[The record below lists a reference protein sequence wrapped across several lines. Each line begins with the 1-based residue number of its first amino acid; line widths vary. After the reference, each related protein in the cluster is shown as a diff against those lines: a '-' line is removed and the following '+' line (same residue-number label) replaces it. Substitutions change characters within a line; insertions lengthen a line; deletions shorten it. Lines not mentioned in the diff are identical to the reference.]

1 MEENKQDILR
11 IHIEN
16 SQPVEVA
23 DFTKTMNAFGAL
35 FASFAQKNGK
45 SKEEANAKLYV
56 SKIIEGSI
64 DIHLVELATMGIIP
78 FVENSNLILDF
89 AKHIKSIYDYYVKG
103 ASFKPEL
110 TPADLRNV
118 HDMVSVPANDRNGV
132 MSVQVIRGNVDSI
145 LYSGCTFNYIEGN
158 GIQNKSDYEQKEIR
172 SVSDNGDVYKKQ
184 LMSIYQVRKGEG
196 VGNKAIIDA
205 ISSKALALLFDSKV
219 LEDEILRSDIN
230 PIKSAYYVD
239 VMILTA
245 QGRPAAYKVMALHD
259 IISLDELI
267 RCFYFHILLIWK
279 LKQSNMP

>member
-103 ASFKPEL
+103 SSFKPEL

-132 MSVQVIRGNVDSI
+132 MSVQVIRGNV
-145 LYSGCTFNYIEGN
+145 EGN

-184 LMSIYQVRKGEG
+184 LMAIYQVRKGEG

-219 LEDEILRSDIN
+219 LEDEILRSEIN

-259 IISLDELI
+259 IIML
-267 RCFYFHILLIWK
+267 R
-279 LKQSNMP
+279 

>member
-89 AKHIKSIYDYYVKG
+89 AKHIR
-103 ASFKPEL
+103 L
-110 TPADLRNV
+110 L
-118 HDMVSVPANDRNGV
+118 
-132 MSVQVIRGNVDSI
+132 
-145 LYSGCTFNYIEGN
+145 CEG
-158 GIQNKSDYEQKEIR
+158 IF
-172 SVSDNGDVYKKQ
+172 
-184 LMSIYQVRKGEG
+184 L
-196 VGNKAIIDA
+196 
-205 ISSKALALLFDSKV
+205 
-219 LEDEILRSDIN
+219 
-230 PIKSAYYVD
+230 
-239 VMILTA
+239 
-245 QGRPAAYKVMALHD
+245 
-259 IISLDELI
+259 
-267 RCFYFHILLIWK
+267 
-279 LKQSNMP
+279 

>member
-1 MEENKQDILR
+1 LENSIFAYQNKIFMEENKQDILR

-103 ASFKPEL
+103 SSFKPEL

-184 LMSIYQVRKGEG
+184 LMAIYQVRKGEG

-219 LEDEILRSDIN
+219 LEDEILRYEIN

-259 IISLDELI
+259 IISLDE
-267 RCFYFHILLIWK
+267 
-279 LKQSNMP
+279 

>member
-1 MEENKQDILR
+1 MWK
-11 IHIEN
+11 
-16 SQPVEVA
+16 
-23 DFTKTMNAFGAL
+23 
-35 FASFAQKNGK
+35 
-45 SKEEANAKLYV
+45 
-56 SKIIEGSI
+56 GS
-64 DIHLVELATMGIIP
+64 
-78 FVENSNLILDF
+78 
-89 AKHIKSIYDYYVKG
+89 
-103 ASFKPEL
+103 SFKPEL

-184 LMSIYQVRKGEG
+184 LMAIYQVREGEG

-259 IISLDELI
+259 IISLDE
-267 RCFYFHILLIWK
+267 
-279 LKQSNMP
+279 

>member
-1 MEENKQDILR
+1 LENSIFAYQNKIFMEENKQDILR

-259 IISLDELI
+259 IISLDE
-267 RCFYFHILLIWK
+267 
-279 LKQSNMP
+279 

>member
-103 ASFKPEL
+103 SSFKPEL

-184 LMSIYQVRKGEG
+184 LMAIYQVREGEG

-219 LEDEILRSDIN
+219 LEDEILRSEIN

-259 IISLDELI
+259 IISLDE
-267 RCFYFHILLIWK
+267 
-279 LKQSNMP
+279 

>member
-1 MEENKQDILR
+1 MEENKQEILR

-158 GIQNKSDYEQKEIR
+158 GIQNKSDYEGGYAIWGIA
-172 SVSDNGDVYKKQ
+172 DDGDVYKKQ
-184 LMSIYQVRKGEG
+184 LMAIYQVRKGEG

-259 IISLDELI
+259 IISLDE
-267 RCFYFHILLIWK
+267 
-279 LKQSNMP
+279 

>member
-1 MEENKQDILR
+1 LENSIFAYQNKIFMEENKQDILR

-103 ASFKPEL
+103 SSFKPEL

-184 LMSIYQVRKGEG
+184 LMAIYQVREGEG

-219 LEDEILRSDIN
+219 LEDEILRSEIN

-259 IISLDELI
+259 IISLDE
-267 RCFYFHILLIWK
+267 
-279 LKQSNMP
+279 

>member
-1 MEENKQDILR
+1 LENSIFAYQNKIFMEENKQDILR

-205 ISSKALALLFDSKV
+205 ISSRALALLFDSKV

-259 IISLDELI
+259 IISLDE
-267 RCFYFHILLIWK
+267 
-279 LKQSNMP
+279 